1 MPAAQTILVFLGVL
15 SVLVLAHELGHF
27 VVAKRAGIKVQEF
40 GFGYPPRLLGIK
52 VGETV
57 YSLNLLPLGGFVRML
72 GETGNK
78 GDMGSVDDQHIP
90 GSFASKSKRVRA
102 AVLAAGS
109 AMNLLLV
116 PVLFS
121 IGLMIG
127 EPVPCDG
134 CNRVEIYGVQA
145 GSPAAEAGLQGGDVF
160 VSLNGQPIDDLEDVR
175 TIVRTGGPEQP
186 VTAVVLRDGETL
198 TRTLTPRVGGAG
210 AGTENQPTIGIQL
223 GPEVVTVSYP
233 IWQAIPM
240 GIQRTGDL
248 IRVFF
253 TGLGQMLSR
262 ETPAELAGPV
272 GIAQMTGQA
281 ARAGWVY
288 LLQFTAFLS
297 LNLAV
302 FNMLPIP
309 GLDGA
314 RLLFVI
320 VEGLRGRRVNPQTE
334 GVIHFIGLML
344 LLTLMAYVSVN
355 DVQRLVG

>member
-1 MPAAQTILVFLGVL
+1 METIGTIAAFLGVL
-15 SVLVLAHELGHF
+15 IVLVLVHELGHF

-40 GFGYPPRLLGIK
+40 GFGYPPRLIGVK
-52 VGETV
+52 FGETT
-57 YSLNLLPLGGFVRML
+57 YSINLLPLGGFVRML
-72 GETGNK
+72 GENGAP
-78 GDMGSVDDQHIP
+78 GDP

-109 AMNLLLV
+109 AMNLLLI

-127 EPVPCDG
+127 EPVPCTD
-134 CNRVEIYGVQA
+134 CNTVEIYGVQA
-145 GSPAAEAGLQGGDVF
+145 GTPAEAAGLQSGDVF
-160 VSLNGQPIDDLEDVR
+160 VSLNGRPIQSTEDVR
-175 TIVRTGGPEQP
+175 DAIRAAGDQPVGVVVQRDGQP
-186 VTAVVLRDGETL
+186 VTVQV
-198 TRTLTPRVGGAG
+198 TPRAGGAEG
-210 AGTENQPTIGIQL
+210 QPTIGIQL
-223 GPEVVTVSYP
+223 GPEVVTVRYP
-233 IWQAIPM
+233 IWEAIPK
-240 GIQRTGDL
+240 GIQRTGEL
-248 IRVFF
+248 VRVFF

-262 ETPAELAGPV
+262 EAPADLAGPV

-281 ARAGWVY
+281 AQAGWVY

-302 FNMLPIP
+302 FNMFPIP

-314 RLLFVI
+314 RLAFVI

-355 DVQRLVG
+355 DVRRLLPTG

>member
-160 VSLNGQPIDDLEDVR
+160 VSLNGQPIRRPGGRAHHR
-175 TIVRTGGPEQP
+175 THRGPG
-186 VTAVVLRDGETL
+186 AAGDG
-198 TRTLTPRVGGAG
+198 RGA
-210 AGTENQPTIGIQL
+210 A
-223 GPEVVTVSYP
+223 
-233 IWQAIPM
+233 
-240 GIQRTGDL
+240 
-248 IRVFF
+248 
-253 TGLGQMLSR
+253 
-262 ETPAELAGPV
+262 
-272 GIAQMTGQA
+272 
-281 ARAGWVY
+281 
-288 LLQFTAFLS
+288 
-297 LNLAV
+297 
-302 FNMLPIP
+302 
-309 GLDGA
+309 
-314 RLLFVI
+314 
-320 VEGLRGRRVNPQTE
+320 GRRAPDPAPSPPASGERGPGPRTSPPSASSWARRWSPSATPS
-334 GVIHFIGLML
+334 GRPSPWASSARG
-344 LLTLMAYVSVN
+344 T
-355 DVQRLVG
+355 